1 MKYFY
6 SLICLILLFST
17 SIKAEK
23 ISDIL
28 ITGNQRVSD
37 ETIILYGKIDKDK
50 DYSDIELNQVIQN
63 LYSTDFFEDIKIN
76 IDNGVLKI
84 DLKEYQVINR
94 LLLIGEKSKN
104 IKEQVIESISL
115 KEKKSFIKSYLAKD
129 IELIKEL
136 YSSLGYNFIK
146 VEPKIREVDNNN
158 IDLILEIERGD
169 KTKISSIK
177 FTGNKKVRSNKLL
190 DVIASEESK
199 FWKII
204 SRNTILSQNLIQLDK
219 RLLTN
224 YYKSLGFYNAKVTS
238 SIAMINDETINAELK
253 YTIEEGNRFIISKI
267 STNVDSVFDN
277 ELFYP
282 LEKYFNKLIGKYYSP
297 FKVKKLLDE
306 IDIIIE
312 NNDLQFV
319 EHNVEEEIKDKTIQI
334 ILNIFEGEKVL
345 VERIN
350 IAGNSITN
358 EDVIREELIVDE
370 GDPFSKLN
378 LEKSIAEI
386 KQRNLFKLV
395 EYDVQSG
402 TKPNLK
408 IINIRVEEKPTG
420 EISAGAG
427 VGSNG
432 GSLAINI
439 KENNWLGQGKQVG
452 FDVELDAESLRGT
465 LSYSD
470 PNYNFLGN
478 SLDYSVSSTKNDK
491 PDQGYKNTIQ
501 AVGVSTVFEQYR
513 DTYVNLGLLASYDD
527 LTTVEGAS
535 SSIAKQAGTFSEL
548 AFNYGVS
555 LDKRDRVFNPTDGYK
570 TSFYQN
576 LPIISDSKFIGNQF
590 QTSFYNR
597 LSEDIVLGNKLYL
610 SAVNGLDGKD
620 VRLSKR
626 TKLSSKRLKG
636 FEKNKIGPKDG
647 EDFIGG
653 NYAAALNFEAQLPNV
668 LPEDSRADLGVFL
681 DFGNV
686 WGVDYDSAIDESN
699 KIRSSTGVVVD
710 WSSPIG
716 PMNFIFAHNLL
727 KADTDVTEGFSFNL
741 GTTF

>member
-6 SLICLILLFST
+6 SLICLIFLFST

-23 ISDIL
+23 ISDIS

-50 DYSDIELNQVIQN
+50 DYSEVELNQVIQN
-63 LYSTDFFEDIKIN
+63 LYSTDFFEDIKIR

-84 DLKEYQVINR
+84 DLKEYKVINK
-94 LLLIGEKSKN
+94 LLLIGENSKN

-115 KEKKSFIKSYLAKD
+115 KEKKSFIKSFLAKD
-129 IELIKEL
+129 IELIKAL

-146 VEPKIREVDNNN
+146 VEPKIREIDNNN
-158 IDLILEIERGD
+158 VDLIIEIDRGD

-177 FTGNKKVRSNKLL
+177 FTGNKKIRSNKLL

-204 SRNTILSQNLIQLDK
+204 SRNTVLSQNLIELDK

-253 YTIEEGNRFIISKI
+253 YSIEEGNRFIISKI

-277 ELFYP
+277 ELFFP

-297 FKVKKLLDE
+297 FKVKKLLEE

-319 EHNVEEEIKDKTIQI
+319 EHNVEEGIKGNTIQI
-334 ILNIFEGEKVL
+334 TLNIFEGEKVL

-370 GDPFSKLN
+370 GDPFSKLS
-378 LEKSIAEI
+378 LEKSIAKI

-478 SLDYSVSSTKNDK
+478 SIDYSISSTKNDK

-501 AVGVSTVFEQYR
+501 AVGISTSFEQYR
-513 DTYVNLGLLASYDD
+513 DTYVNFGLLASYDD
-527 LTTVEGAS
+527 LSTVEGAS

-570 TSFYQN
+570 TSFYQT
-576 LPIISDSKFIGNQF
+576 LPVVSDSKFIGNQF

-597 LSEDIVLGNKLYL
+597 LSEDIVLGNKLFF
-610 SAVNGLDGKD
+610 SAVNGLDSED

-626 TKLSSKRLKG
+626 TKLSSRRLKG

-647 EDFIGG
+647 QDFIGG
-653 NYAAALNFEAQLPNV
+653 NYAAAINFEAQLPNV

-686 WGVDYDSAIDESN
+686 WGVDYDSTIDESN
-699 KIRSSTGVVVD
+699 KIRSSTGVVID

-716 PMNFIFAHNLL
+716 PMNFIFAQNLL